1 MKKKVLIFAVVLL
14 LFGWGTRVC
23 YVNTTAQHAQE
34 EVYQSGEAVSIGQNF
49 FSDNTKE
56 KMDGYFI
63 TAKSAELKT
72 PEAFLKQFGKPLSY
86 LNEQEK
92 EQQVK
97 TIAVYEVHI
106 VVQNKSNP
114 YFGKAGLDFFPMN
127 LLGTDYWMAEDNQL
141 YALANPSMKTGSAKV
156 TLKEGQSFEFIL
168 PYKIYDSQ
176 KSVLKTIEK
185 EKPKLILSQY
195 PVRKLIQ
202 L

>member
-34 EVYQSGEAVSIGQNF
+34 EVYQSGEAVPIGQNL
-49 FSDNTKE
+49 FSDNTQE
-56 KMDGYFI
+56 KMNGYFV
-63 TAKSAELKT
+63 TAKSAALKT

-86 LNEQEK
+86 LTEQEL

-106 VVQNKSNP
+106 VVQNKNNP
-114 YFGKAGLDFFPMN
+114 YLGKFGIDFFPIQ
-127 LLGTDYWMAEDNQL
+127 LLGTDYWMTEDNQL
-141 YALANPSMKTGSAKV
+141 YALANPSMKTGSTKI

-168 PYKIYDSQ
+168 PYKIYDRD
-176 KSVLKTIEK
+176 KSILKTIEK
-185 EKPKLILSQY
+185 EKPKLILSQF